1 MEAPV
6 LSPEGLQR
14 RLGRIPAH
22 DFTTTL
28 TPEQLAHT
36 FSRQQFSDRW
46 RGSIQNTWVDIK
58 TTVGPIKGGT
68 EIMFPN
74 NVMNPYLPEYPGA
87 PGLFFNANVDLEDE
101 EEDKDWIGKTDFEL
115 IARVASK
122 KWRYKGTYRLRKSEP
137 LSVEEW
143 QQQSAAV

>member
-1 MEAPV
+1 
-6 LSPEGLQR
+6 
-14 RLGRIPAH
+14 
-22 DFTTTL
+22 
-28 TPEQLAHT
+28 
-36 FSRQQFSDRW
+36 
-46 RGSIQNTWVDIK
+46 
-58 TTVGPIKGGT
+58 
-68 EIMFPN
+68 MFPN